1 MVFDQH
7 SSPFQQPVG
16 AIRVEIGAKLRTEF
30 VRAFRHAQPFAHA
43 LVRNGEGNAG
53 EHPVTATRQQSH
65 ACPQSLFILDL
76 GKDAPPDRDNGIR
89 RQDQRVRS
97 YGTFAELEAYCEL
110 SANPVGRLVLQVFG
124 AATPERVMALATGT
138 V

>member
-43 LVRNGEGNAG
+43 LRRG
-53 EHPVTATRQQSH
+53 TR
-65 ACPQSLFILDL
+65 DL
-76 GKDAPPDRDNGIR
+76 GIRHVVAHGIH
-89 RQDQRVRS
+89 Q
-97 YGTFAELEAYCEL
+97 TIEIL
-110 SANPVGRLVLQVFG
+110 VGHCGILKFF
-124 AATPERVMALATGT
+124 
-138 V
+138 